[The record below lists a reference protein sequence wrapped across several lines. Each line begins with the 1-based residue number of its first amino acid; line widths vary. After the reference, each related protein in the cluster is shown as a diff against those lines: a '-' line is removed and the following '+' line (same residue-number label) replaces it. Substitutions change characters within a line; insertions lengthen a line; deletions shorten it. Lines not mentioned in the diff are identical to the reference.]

1 MGTSTK
7 DQETRDQQIKEAVR
21 ANYGGIAREVTKL
34 AQPASCCG
42 PAASCGCGGAETER
56 RGNADLL
63 YVKTDLSGLPDSV
76 TGASLGCGN
85 PTAIADLKPGEVVLD
100 LGSGGGIDCFL
111 AARQVGPT
119 GRVIGLDMTPDML
132 KLAQHNAK
140 QMHADNVE
148 FRFGEIE
155 DIPLPDA
162 SVDAIISNCV
172 INLSTDKDSVFREA
186 FRVLRPGGRMM
197 VSDMVVERELPAS
210 IRGRL
215 DAWASCVAGALAE
228 TDYLARIRAAGFQ
241 NVEVESRD
249 FLPITQIPEGGSE
262 DKLVHDVAAGM
273 SLDEAE
279 VRAILK
285 ESGLS
290 PRDLVNMV
298 ASIRVKAFKP

>member
-1 MGTSTK
+1 MGTNTK
-7 DQETRDQQIKEAVR
+7 DQAARDQEIKEAVR
-21 ANYGGIAREVTKL
+21 ANYGGIARDVAKS

-42 PAASCGCGGAETER
+42 PAASCGCGPADTASR
-56 RGNADLL
+56 DNAQAL
-63 YVKTDLSGLPDSV
+63 YAQTDLSGLPASV

-85 PTAIADLKPGEVVLD
+85 PTAIAGLKPGEVVLD

-197 VSDMVVERELPAS
+197 VSDMVVERELPPA

-215 DAWASCVAGALAE
+215 DAWASCIAGALSE
-228 TDYLARIRAAGFQ
+228 PDYLARIRAAGFQ
-241 NVEVESRD
+241 GVEVESRD
-249 FLPITQIPEGGSE
+249 FLPIAQIPAGGSE
-262 DKLVHDVAAGM
+262 DQVVRDVAAALGL
-273 SLDEAE
+273 SEADA
-279 VRAILK
+279 RAILS
-285 ESGLS
+285 ESRLS
-290 PRDLVNMV
+290 ARDLASMV